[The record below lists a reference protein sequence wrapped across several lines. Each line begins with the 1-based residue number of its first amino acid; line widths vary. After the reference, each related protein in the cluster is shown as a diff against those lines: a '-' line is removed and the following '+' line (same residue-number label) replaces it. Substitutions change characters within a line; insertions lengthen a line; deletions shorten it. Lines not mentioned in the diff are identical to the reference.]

1 MIRNPE
7 LTKPGVRLTREDL
20 ASLLYAKDETMTRN
34 QCRDAVDELFAVL
47 SEALQRDQ
55 EIMIRGFGTFSNHPR
70 QGRKGVNPQ
79 NGARVW
85 VPDTVVP
92 GFRAGKLLNEAVKEN
107 VTFEQAMARE
117 QSRKK
122 DERT

>member
-1 MIRNPE
+1 MIRNPY
-7 LTKPGVRLTREDL
+7 LTEPGTRLNREDL

-34 QCRDAVDELFAVL
+34 QCKDAVDELFAVL

-55 EIMIRGFGTFSNHPR
+55 EIMIRGFGVFSNHPR
-70 QGRKGVNPQ
+70 QGREGVSPTT
-79 NGARVW
+79 GKRVW

-92 GFRAGKLLNEAVKEN
+92 GFRAGKLLNEAVKKN
-107 VTFEQAMARE
+107 VTFEQAMTRE

-122 DERT
+122 